1 MDSSLTLSESYWN
14 EAAET
19 YAHAFAETSV
29 GKMWRAAVW
38 RELDAAFTPG
48 SRVLELNCGT
58 GIDALHL
65 AQRGVSVLACDIS
78 SRMIELARNS
88 VMATDRSDLIEFR
101 VLPTE
106 QLAEVEGDAIFG
118 GAFSNF
124 SGLNCVRDLIGV
136 RRDLARLVKP
146 GARVVLC
153 MLGRHALWEK
163 LRRLVR
169 ATEGSFAPTGVNVQR
184 PSRKCLAKVFAPEFL
199 LRKWKGIG
207 ITVPPAY
214 MEHWARRFPG
224 FTRGLDRVDW
234 LISGLPVL
242 RSLGACIL
250 FEFERT
256 QHAARD

>member
-1 MDSSLTLSESYWN
+1 MDSSLEVSESYWN
-14 EAAET
+14 KAAET
-19 YAHAFAETSV
+19 YPRAFTETSL
-29 GKMWRAAVW
+29 GKMWRDAVW
-38 RELDAAFTPG
+38 RELDAAFAPG

-106 QLAEVEGDAIFG
+106 QLAEVEGDAIFDG
-118 GAFSNF
+118 VLSNF

-146 GARVVLC
+146 GSRVLLC

-163 LRRLVR
+163 LRRFFR
-169 ATEGSFAPTGVNVQR
+169 ATEGSSPPAEVNVQR
-184 PSRKCLAKVFAPEFL
+184 PSRKCLAKVFAPEFV

-214 MEHWARRFPG
+214 MEHWAIRFPG
-224 FTRGLDRVDW
+224 FTRGLERVDW
-234 LISGLPVL
+234 LISDLPVL

-250 FEFERT
+250 FELERT
-256 QHAARD
+256 RHAARD

>member
-1 MDSSLTLSESYWN
+1 MDSSLKLSESYWN

-19 YAHAFAETSV
+19 YPRAFTETSV
-29 GKMWRAAVW
+29 GKMWRDAVW
-38 RELDAAFTPG
+38 REIETAFAPG

-106 QLAEVEGDAIFG
+106 RLAEVEGNAIFD
-118 GAFSNF
+118 GALSNF

-146 GARVVLC
+146 GSRVVLC

-163 LRRLVR
+163 LRRLGC
-169 ATEGSFAPTGVNVQR
+169 ATGGSSAPAGVNVQR

-214 MEHWARRFPG
+214 MEHWAIRFPR
-224 FTRGLDRVDW
+224 FTRGLDRVDR
-234 LISGLPVL
+234 LISGLPVW

>member
-1 MDSSLTLSESYWN
+1 MDSSLKFSESYWN

-19 YAHAFAETSV
+19 YPRAFTETSV
-29 GKMWRAAVW
+29 GKMWRDAVW
-38 RELDAAFTPG
+38 RELDTAFAPG

-65 AQRGVSVLACDIS
+65 AQRGISVLACDIS
-78 SRMIELARNS
+78 SRMIELARNR

-106 QLAEVEGDAIFG
+106 QLAEVDGDATFD
-118 GAFSNF
+118 GALSNF

-146 GARVVLC
+146 GSRVILC
-153 MLGRHALWEK
+153 MLGPHALWEK
-163 LRRLVR
+163 LRRLAHV
-169 ATEGSFAPTGVNVQR
+169 TGGSSAPAGVTVQR
-184 PSRKCLAKVFAPEFL
+184 PSRKCLAQVFAPEFL

-207 ITVPPAY
+207 VTVPPAY
-214 MEHWARRFPG
+214 MEHWAIRFPG
-224 FTRGLDRVDW
+224 FTRGLDRVDR

-256 QHAARD
+256 PHAARD